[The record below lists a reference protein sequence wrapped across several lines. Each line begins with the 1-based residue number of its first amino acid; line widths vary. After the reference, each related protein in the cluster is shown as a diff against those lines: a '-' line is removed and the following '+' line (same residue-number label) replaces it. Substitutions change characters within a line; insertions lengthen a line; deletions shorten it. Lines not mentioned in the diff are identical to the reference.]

1 MTPDSVADDATRQA
15 LIDLQAQAQ
24 QTEADLRA
32 LVSDLQQTIE
42 ALAARVAALEA

>member
-15 LIDLQAQAQ
+15 LIDLQAQQ
-24 QTEADLRA
+24 QQVEAELRA
-32 LVSDLQQTIE
+32 LVADLQQTIE